1 MRGEEGVGGREVKGE
16 GMVGGEDVRGG
27 GRGGRGGV
35 RGEGMVG
42 RRAVREG
49 GMVGRREWWNKCTSH
64 CSTGT
69 AYSVLCC
76 VPGFISC
83 VRTSCVKRT

>member
-1 MRGEEGVGGREVKGE
+1 MEGE
-16 GMVGGEDVRGG
+16 GMVGRRAVRGEG
-27 GRGGRGGV
+27 MVGRKKVRGEGMVGRRRV